1 MLISLK
7 TIRLLSDEGRTYAFD
22 QRGTGFGR
30 GEGVGCIVLKPLDVA
45 QKAGDAVRAIIVNTG
60 TNQDGRT
67 RGITMPNGAAQES
80 LMRSA
85 YEEACIDPALT
96 GYVEAHGTGTKV
108 GDPIEATALN
118 TIFGKGRTPRQPL
131 FIGSAKS
138 NLGHLEGASGV
149 VSIIKTAMMLERG
162 FVLPNCNFD
171 KANEDIP
178 LAKWN
183 MKVK

>member
-1 MLISLK
+1 
-7 TIRLLSDEGRTYAFD
+7 
-22 QRGTGFGR
+22 
-30 GEGVGCIVLKPLDVA
+30 
-45 QKAGDAVRAIIVNTG
+45 
-60 TNQDGRT
+60 
-67 RGITMPNGAAQES
+67 MPNGAAQES